1 MLRADPRETLS
12 ADRAQETANL
22 CVKRRFMRPG
32 NGVWDEAAKE
42 GNLDKEALWELR
54 EGHDSEKAGKPLGSN

>member
-1 MLRADPRETLS
+1 
-12 ADRAQETANL
+12 
-22 CVKRRFMRPG
+22 MRPG

>member
-1 MLRADPRETLS
+1 M
-12 ADRAQETANL
+12 
-22 CVKRRFMRPG
+22 KRRFMRPG

>member
-1 MLRADPRETLS
+1 
-12 ADRAQETANL
+12 
-22 CVKRRFMRPG
+22 MRPG

-54 EGHDSEKAGKPLGSN
+54 EGHDSEKAGKPLGSNKSQQQFKSTRFMALKRKAFEKF